1 MVFRDSARELIL
13 RLSSLSHPLAH
24 IMRREA
30 EEILNAFDL
39 WEKYPPLAPERVQ
52 TISRLLD
59 LHRRVLEFIVK
70 K

>member
-1 MVFRDSARELIL
+1 VFRESALDLIL
-13 RLSSLSHPLAH
+13 RLSSFTHPLAH

-59 LHRRVLEFIVK
+59 LHRRVLEFLVNK
-70 K
+70 